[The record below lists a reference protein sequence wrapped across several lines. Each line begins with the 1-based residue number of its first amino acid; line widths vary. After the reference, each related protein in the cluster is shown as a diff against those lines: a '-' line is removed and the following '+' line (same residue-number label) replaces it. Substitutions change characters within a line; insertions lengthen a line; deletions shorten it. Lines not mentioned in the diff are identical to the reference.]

1 MRVKGFNIND
11 VLWEGL
17 RKCQQESIGVALS
30 YLKKPVSEKSCLLNL
45 PTGAGKSGVIA
56 MLANI
61 TKHKRVLILCHRSA
75 VRNQLIDQLSGD
87 FFSMVA
93 KKEAIPSKHVFASVD
108 ESDSKGIYVSTFQ
121 KLQIME
127 KVSLQQLKENI
138 DLLIIDEGHSEPS
151 PVWSQLARGIGAHKI
166 IVTATPYRNDLFQFD
181 IDPKASYIHTFEKAL
196 ADEILIEPEFSKV
209 DSNMLVAT
217 IVQLLQ
223 SQPETKCI
231 VKCKEFSDIEHY
243 LAVFSPTLRTLAI
256 HEQYKNDTRDNVKV
270 SVPKKIAE
278 SDREVIIHQRKLD
291 EGVDIPQA
299 KILVLTYPVSSGR
312 ELVQTVGRVVRL
324 YNRYDAYVLEV
335 QNESNKRMWEN
346 YREFDTYIS
355 ASENAHKFLTSLDTA
370 GLIDSYLEAFPDV
383 SYFQSGYK
391 RKFNLK
397 TFDPEESLVIPLAS
411 ICFIQKSAGFS
422 LASMMDRLY
431 WNFTRDG
438 ELVEHRQ
445 DFFGSEILL
454 SVAFNN
460 SKYLRDELFF
470 EPSFEVFIAKEVG
483 DIVAVF
489 DSRSRNYSLKKEL
502 LLGAA
507 VDVDKLLKLANRSV
521 KTRTKEAHTRAISS
535 TERRPEGVTI
545 RGNDLERMV
554 TPQGNSSYALTTL
567 KVDNLNSFDKKE
579 SSYYLGV
586 GSGRVSDQKKR
597 NFTLEEL
604 CEWIDDIDTAL
615 NFNVSNRSA
624 LINSYAKPVKEFPDK
639 EPLSILIDFSEHPSE
654 IQVTNNGAL
663 SCIDN
668 DFKYYEYE
676 DGISPLLYNNEYKL
690 MLEINEDEGRL
701 VFDTEVDLPFAFGEG
716 AQVDG
721 IDGHILEL
729 FNSATF
735 KVLYPDGMSYL
746 EGQFYR
752 VNLPSGQGFDIDEI
766 KLGGAMIPL
775 ELLLGADLN
784 EKDSQNVQPDSF
796 GQNSIFFLI
805 DKLRDVVLQNAKLD
819 QLGVF
824 YNYIPDIDLALC
836 TDMGTEP
843 ADFILS
849 SVNKLVFVH
858 VKCGKTTNP
867 QSSAGAIAEV
877 GGQAIKNLEMLI
889 SHNSDLF
896 AANRTRLL
904 GKWPTNNTE
913 NGLEER
919 IRLSNKQRF
928 SENGNDDNLREDKL
942 DEVWTTISNR
952 RKSAAVQKEI
962 WIVVGNAF
970 SRRHFVN
977 QMKLGSQ
984 AQAESLQSY
993 QLIDSWMATTAS
1005 ADVALKFFVSP

>member
-1 MRVKGFNIND
+1 MRVKGSKIND
-11 VLWEGL
+11 VLWVGL
-17 RKCQQESIGVALS
+17 RKCQQESIGIALS
-30 YLKKPVSEKSCLLNL
+30 YLKKPVSEKSCLLSL
-45 PTGAGKSGVIA
+45 PTGAGKSGVIT
-56 MLANI
+56 MLAHI
-61 TKHKRVLILCHRSA
+61 AKHKRVLILCHRSA
-75 VRNQLIDQLSGD
+75 VKNQLVEQLSGD
-87 FFSMVA
+87 FFSMLA
-93 KKEAIPSKHVFASVD
+93 KEETVPSKPVFASVD
-108 ESDSKGIYVSTFQ
+108 ESEVRGIYVSTFQ
-121 KLQIME
+121 KLQMME
-127 KVSLQQLKENI
+127 RVSLQQLKENI

-151 PVWSQLARGIGAHKI
+151 PVWSQLVRGIGAHKI

-181 IDPKASYIHTFEKAL
+181 IDPKASYMHTFEKAL
-196 ADEILIEPEFSKV
+196 ADGILIEPEFSKV
-209 DSNMLVAT
+209 DSNTLVAAVT
-217 IVQLLQ
+217 QLMQ
-223 SQPETKCI
+223 RQPGTKCI
-231 VKCKEFSDIEHY
+231 VKCKEFRDIEHY
-243 LAVFSPTLRTLAI
+243 LAIFSPTLKTLAI
-256 HEQYKNDTRDNVKV
+256 HEQYKNNKRNNVKV

-278 SDREVIIHQRKLD
+278 SDWEVIVHQRKLD
-291 EGVDIPQA
+291 EGIDIPQA

-324 YNRYDAYVLEV
+324 YNDYGAYALEI
-335 QNESNKRMWEN
+335 QNESNKRMWDN

-355 ASENAHKFLTSLDTA
+355 NSGNAHKFLTSLDTA

-397 TFDPEESLVIPLAS
+397 SFDPEKSLVIPLAS
-411 ICFIQKSAGFS
+411 VCFIQKDPGFS
-422 LASMMDRLY
+422 LASMIDRMY

-445 DFFGSEILL
+445 DHFGSEVLL
-454 SVAFNN
+454 SVAFSN
-460 SKYLRDELFF
+460 SKFLRDELFF

-483 DIVAVF
+483 DFVAVF
-489 DSRSRNYSLKKEL
+489 DSRSRNFSFEKDL

-507 VDVDKLLKLANRSV
+507 VSVDKLIKLANRSD
-521 KTRTKEAHTRAISS
+521 KTRTKEAHTKAISS
-535 TERRPEGVTI
+535 AARRPEGVTI
-545 RGNDLERMV
+545 RGSDLERMV
-554 TPQGNSSYALTTL
+554 TPQGNSSYVLTTL
-567 KVDNLNSFDKKE
+567 KVDNLSNFGKKE

-586 GSGRVSDQKKR
+586 SSGRVSDQKKR

-615 NFNVSNRSA
+615 DFNVDNRSS
-624 LINSYAKPVKEFPDK
+624 LINSYAKSVYEYPES
-639 EPLSILIDFSEHPSE
+639 EPLSILIDFTEHPAE
-654 IQVTNNGAL
+654 IHISKDGAI

-668 DFKYYEYE
+668 NFIFFDYEG
-676 DGISPLLYNNEYKL
+676 GISPLSHDTEYKL
-690 MLEINEDEGRL
+690 MLEVDKDKGLINF
-701 VFDTEVDLPFAFGEG
+701 VNEVDLPFIFGEG
-716 AQVDG
+716 DRV
-721 IDGHILEL
+721 DGHILSL

-746 EGQFYR
+746 DGQFYR
-752 VNLPSGQGFDIDEI
+752 VNLPSEQGFEIDEM
-766 KLGGAMIPL
+766 KLGGAMIPFAS
-775 ELLLGADLN
+775 LLGTSLN
-784 EKDSQNVQPDSF
+784 EKDDRNVQPDSF

-805 DKLRDVVLQNAKLD
+805 DKLKDVVIDDATLD
-819 QLGVF
+819 HLGDF

-836 TDMGTEP
+836 ADMGTEP

-849 SVNKLVFVH
+849 SASKLVFVH

-904 GKWPTNNTE
+904 GKWPTDGTE

-919 IRLSNKQRF
+919 IRLINKQRF
-928 SENGNDDNLREDKL
+928 SNNGNDDNLRGSKL
-942 DEVWTTISNR
+942 DEAWETIANR
-952 RKSAAVQKEI
+952 RRSAAVQKEI
-962 WIVVGNAF
+962 WVVVGNAF
-970 SRRHFVN
+970 SRGHFVS
-977 QMKLGSQ
+977 QMRLGNQ
-984 AQAESLQSY
+984 AQAESLQAY